1 MKGQVMM
8 YETMR
13 YLCQITFVSAIAVT
27 LWIGVVYP

>member
-13 YLCQITFVSAIAVT
+13 YLYQITLVSAVAIT
-27 LWIGVVYP
+27 LWLGVVYP